1 MAELIHVFTIRPR
14 LVTGLDKHF
23 RKGHMYVHVFV
34 PVCAQE
40 WNGELDM
47 RRHGKWCKY
56 SFRGN
61 VHYTNSVKGAWRQ
74 RAKIRA
80 CSKHSW
86 RLTLG
91 IQRAALLKKLIGARL

>member
-1 MAELIHVFTIRPR
+1 MTHVCF
-14 LVTGLDKHF
+14 
-23 RKGHMYVHVFV
+23 HVFV
-34 PVCAQE
+34 PVYAQE

-47 RRHGKWCKY
+47 RRYGKQCKC

-74 RAKIRA
+74 RVKIRA
-80 CSKHSW
+80 FSKHSW

-91 IQRAALLKKLIGARL
+91 IQKAALLVKLVGAQL